1 MEKALDCM
9 EKAQKWKI
17 DYSDSLETEAVSEI
31 NYIHEKRNLE
41 KKHSINNNKLSIINL
56 WIFFTIFVIIII
68 MIIIVAKYQRQRTII
83 EETNK
88 RINILKLDHLYI
100 QIQLEEARIEERAAL
115 QAVLE
120 EKEKQLENLNVQIE
134 NEKKKIFHL
143 LNDKRTLKNQ
153 NKNELKESLALG
165 KKVYTKVIDEKQAFC
180 SEQEK
185 EAFINFVMVSNP
197 NNMNCNLNVLNRS
210 KSLQLVYILSN
221 LGFSRT
227 DISKVMKVSS
237 DAVKEYIHRLKKKDI
252 DFQQKD

>member
-1 MEKALDCM
+1 MNEMEKALDCM

-120 EKEKQLENLNVQIE
+120 EKEKQLENLR
-134 NEKKKIFHL
+134 
-143 LNDKRTLKNQ
+143 KR
-153 NKNELKESLALG
+153 
-165 KKVYTKVIDEKQAFC
+165 F
-180 SEQEK
+180 
-185 EAFINFVMVSNP
+185 FI
-197 NNMNCNLNVLNRS
+197 
-210 KSLQLVYILSN
+210 Y
-221 LGFSRT
+221 
-227 DISKVMKVSS
+227 
-237 DAVKEYIHRLKKKDI
+237 
-252 DFQQKD
+252 

>member
-1 MEKALDCM
+1 M
-9 EKAQKWKI
+9 
-17 DYSDSLETEAVSEI
+17 
-31 NYIHEKRNLE
+31 
-41 KKHSINNNKLSIINL
+41 
-56 WIFFTIFVIIII
+56 
-68 MIIIVAKYQRQRTII
+68 
-83 EETNK
+83 
-88 RINILKLDHLYI
+88 YI

-143 LNDKRTLKNQ
+143 LNDKRALKNQ

-237 DAVKEYIHRLKKKDI
+237 DAVKEYIYRLKKKDI

>member
-1 MEKALDCM
+1 M
-9 EKAQKWKI
+9 
-17 DYSDSLETEAVSEI
+17 
-31 NYIHEKRNLE
+31 
-41 KKHSINNNKLSIINL
+41 
-56 WIFFTIFVIIII
+56 
-68 MIIIVAKYQRQRTII
+68 
-83 EETNK
+83 
-88 RINILKLDHLYI
+88 
-100 QIQLEEARIEERAAL
+100 
-115 QAVLE
+115 
-120 EKEKQLENLNVQIE
+120 
-134 NEKKKIFHL
+134 
-143 LNDKRTLKNQ
+143 NDKRTLKNQ